1 MPISEAAEFF
11 EPIQAIHRYLQTLVD
26 VGLGYV
32 RLGQSAT
39 TLSGG
44 EAQRVKLATELQ
56 RRSQRPLDLRARR
69 ADDRPA
75 LRRRPPPA
83 RGARAASST
92 RATRSSSSS
101 TTSTSSRA
109 PTGSSTSDPRAA
121 RAAGRSSRPA
131 PPSRSPRVEGSH
143 TGAFLAEVLGGA
155 AGGPQGRLSEH
166 GRARAPTV
174 AYKPKPGEIPTNP
187 GVYRFRDADGRVL
200 YVGKA
205 KNLRARLSNYFAP
218 LHTLHERTRRMVT
231 TAASVEWTVVDSD
244 VDSLQLEYMWI
255 KEFDPPFNVRYRD
268 DKSYPFMA
276 ITLADEAPRVIVTR
290 NRRIPGAKYFGP
302 YPKVWAVHDTIDL
315 MIKVFPIRTCSDSS
329 YKKAMA
335 SGRPCFPGQIGRC
348 GGPCSMKV
356 SIEEHRAIVDDF
368 IAFMAGSD
376 QRFAKELNARMR
388 EASAAM
394 DYEAAATYRD
404 RLQAIDA
411 VLSKSALV
419 LAPDTDADLFGI
431 AEDELA
437 AAVQH
442 FVIRGGR
449 VRGVRATTIEKEL
462 DISGGDLVDQ
472 VLQRT
477 YGNAVGADIPKQ
489 VLVPAMPDD
498 AADLEEWLRERRG
511 KSVTIQIAQRGRKA
525 DLMRTATLNAQQALM
540 LHKTR
545 RTSDYLART
554 QALTDL
560 QEALGSR
567 RGAAAHRVLRRLA
580 PRRHE
585 RRRLDGR
592 LRGRTS
598 AQGPVPLVRRP
609 RDDRRHRLDL
619 PGAPAAAGLPRP
631 TGGGR
636 ARAGRARRPTA
647 RSSPSAAAPR
657 FAYRPQLLVVDGGKP
672 QVEAAA
678 RALRDAGHE
687 EIALC
692 GIAKRL
698 EEVWLPGEEYPVIL
712 PRTSEALYLLQRLR
726 DEAHRFAITH
736 QRKRRRRDIQSVLAE
751 VPGLGD
757 ARIKALLRHFGSVAG
772 AASTRRPTR
781 SPSCPASAR
790 SSPRRSTRTSP
801 VGRLVPTTGV
811 VMTRSSTPRAGR
823 GADRHRHVGRRTLD
837 GRQRARGPRLVRR
850 RQPSAADAQ
859 AAARPHR
866 ARGRRR
872 CRGWPSSS
880 TCAGATCSPTCPRR
894 CGRCGER
901 RQIRLMFLDASDEV
915 LVRRFEAVRRP
926 HPLQG
931 DGTILDG
938 IRLERERL
946 AAVRESADV
955 IIDTSTYNIHQL
967 ATQVT
972 ELFTAERRGAP
983 HAHAAELRI
992 QVRAAARRRHGRRH
1006 ALPPE
1011 PVLERGASSAH
1022 RRETP
1027 RCGNSCSPSRAP
1039 LSSWTRTRPRCARCW
1054 RATSARTSATRS
1066 SRSAAP
1072 VASTAR
1078 SSWRVSSPSAS
1089 RLCRASPSASSTA
1102 ISGASDAGGEGLPP
1116 RVGWTVVP
1124 EPR

>member
-1 MPISEAAEFF
+1 MP
-11 EPIQAIHRYLQTLVD
+11 
-26 VGLGYV
+26 
-32 RLGQSAT
+32 
-39 TLSGG
+39 
-44 EAQRVKLATELQ
+44 
-56 RRSQRPLDLRARR
+56 RS
-69 ADDRPA
+69 
-75 LRRRPPPA
+75 
-83 RGARAASST
+83 
-92 RATRSSSSS
+92 
-101 TTSTSSRA
+101 
-109 PTGSSTSDPRAA
+109 
-121 RAAGRSSRPA
+121 
-131 PPSRSPRVEGSH
+131 
-143 TGAFLAEVLGGA
+143 
-155 AGGPQGRLSEH
+155 
-166 GRARAPTV
+166 APTV
-174 AYKPKPGEIPTNP
+174 SYKPKPGEIPTNP

-231 TAASVEWTVVDSD
+231 TAASVEWTVVASD

-290 NRRIPGAKYFGP
+290 NRRIKGAKYFGP

-368 IAFMAGSD
+368 VAFMSGGD
-376 QRFAKELNARMR
+376 QRFTRELTARMR

-394 DYEAAATYRD
+394 DYEAAAVYRD

-411 VLSKSALV
+411 VLNKSALV
-419 LAPDTDADLFGI
+419 LAADTDADLFGI

-477 YGNAVGADIPKQ
+477 YGNAEGADIPRQ

-498 AADLEEWLRERRG
+498 AADLEEWLRGRRG

-525 DLMRTATLNAQQALM
+525 ELMRTASLNAQQALM

-560 QEALGSR
+560 QEALGLAEAPLRIECFDVSHLGGTNVVASMVVFEDGLAR
-567 RGAAAHRVLRRLA
+567 KDQYRSFKVEETTDDTDSLYQVLRRRLA
-580 PRRHE
+580 YLDRPEEAEAALDPDVTADGEVVTE
-585 RRRLDGR
+585 RRR
-592 LRGRTS
+592 
-598 AQGPVPLVRRP
+598 
-609 RDDRRHRLDL
+609 
-619 PGAPAAAGLPRP
+619 
-631 TGGGR
+631 
-636 ARAGRARRPTA
+636 
-647 RSSPSAAAPR
+647 PR

-698 EEVWLPGEEYPVIL
+698 EEVWLPGEDFPVIL
-712 PRTSEALYLLQRLR
+712 PRTSESLYLLQRLR

-757 ARIKALLRHFGSVAG
+757 ARIKALLRHFGSVA
-772 AASTRRPTR
+772 ALRTASPEQIAEL
-781 SPSCPASAR
+781 PG
-790 SSPRRSTRTSP
+790 
-801 VGRLVPTTGV
+801 VGPKL
-811 VMTRSSTPRAGR
+811 
-823 GADRHRHVGRRTLD
+823 
-837 GRQRARGPRLVRR
+837 
-850 RQPSAADAQ
+850 
-859 AAARPHR
+859 AAA
-866 ARGRRR
+866 
-872 CRGWPSSS
+872 
-880 TCAGATCSPTCPRR
+880 
-894 CGRCGER
+894 
-901 RQIRLMFLDASDEV
+901 I
-915 LVRRFEAVRRP
+915 
-926 HPLQG
+926 
-931 DGTILDG
+931 
-938 IRLERERL
+938 
-946 AAVRESADV
+946 
-955 IIDTSTYNIHQL
+955 
-967 ATQVT
+967 
-972 ELFTAERRGAP
+972 
-983 HAHAAELRI
+983 HAH
-992 QVRAAARRRHGRRH
+992 
-1006 ALPPE
+1006 
-1011 PVLERGASSAH
+1011 
-1022 RRETP
+1022 
-1027 RCGNSCSPSRAP
+1027 
-1039 LSSWTRTRPRCARCW
+1039 LS
-1054 RATSARTSATRS
+1054 
-1066 SRSAAP
+1066 
-1072 VASTAR
+1072 
-1078 SSWRVSSPSAS
+1078 
-1089 RLCRASPSASSTA
+1089 
-1102 ISGASDAGGEGLPP
+1102 GG
-1116 RVGWTVVP
+1116 
-1124 EPR
+1124 